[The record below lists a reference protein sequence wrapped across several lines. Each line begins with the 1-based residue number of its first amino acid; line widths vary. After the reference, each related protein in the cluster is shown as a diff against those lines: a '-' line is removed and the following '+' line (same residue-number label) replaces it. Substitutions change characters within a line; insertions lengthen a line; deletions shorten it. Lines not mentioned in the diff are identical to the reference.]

1 MIPSIARERPVPA
14 SRTIRKARGTAFILL
29 AMLATSLGMVALA
42 ALLLDVIRD
51 GIGVLSL
58 EFINSFPHYQAEKA
72 GAKSALAGTLWVM
85 SMTAV
90 FAVVVGVGAAIYLE
104 EFATRNWFTR
114 IVEININNLAG
125 VPSVVYGLLGLAI
138 FVYWMGLGRSI
149 IAGSLT
155 LALLILPI
163 IIVAAREGLRSVPP
177 TIREA
182 AMALGSTRWQA
193 VRFQVLPAALP
204 TILTGF
210 ILALA
215 RAVGETAPLIA
226 IGAFT
231 TVLFVPTTPTDSFT
245 VLPVQIYSWISKPL
259 PAFRENAAAGIIV
272 LLVVLMLMNA
282 VAITLR
288 NIYSRRSRW

>member
-1 MIPSIARERPVPA
+1 M
-14 SRTIRKARGTAFILL
+14 SRTVRKARGTAFILL
-29 AMLATSLGMVALA
+29 AILATSLGMVALA
-42 ALLLDVIRD
+42 ALLLDVLRD

-85 SMTAV
+85 SLTAV
-90 FAVVVGVGAAIYLE
+90 FAMVAGVGAAIYLE
-104 EFATRNWFTR
+104 EFAVRNWFTR

-138 FVYWMGLGRSI
+138 FVYWMGLGRSVL
-149 IAGSLT
+149 AGALT

-163 IIVAAREGLRSVPP
+163 IVVAAREGLRSVPP

-193 VRFQVLPAALP
+193 VRFQVLPAAMP

-259 PAFRENAAAGIIV
+259 PEFRENAAAGIIV

>member
-1 MIPSIARERPVPA
+1 
-14 SRTIRKARGTAFILL
+14 
-29 AMLATSLGMVALA
+29 MLATSLGMVALA